1 MRDASSVELQVRDAR
16 LTDIDRIVG
25 LMDRADA
32 RWSHDQLNDA
42 ADSLRQMLY
51 LPNASVIVCLDGRM
65 VLGMGVLALRP
76 SVSANGLVGTVD
88 LLLVE
93 PGHELTGVID
103 SLLNELMRQARNK
116 GCVTLEGDVPQEPAE
131 LARWESAGFKETGSR
146 MSRGL
151 VRTAVPSW

>member
-1 MRDASSVELQVRDAR
+1 MELQVRDAR

-32 RWSHDQLNDA
+32 RWTHDQLNDA

-51 LPNASVIVCLDGRM
+51 LPNASVIICLDGRM
-65 VLGMGVLALRP
+65 VLGTGVLALRP

-103 SLLNELMRQARNK
+103 SLLDELMRQARNK
-116 GCVTLEGDVPQEPAE
+116 GCVALEGNVPQEPAE
-131 LARWESAGFKETGSR
+131 LARWESAGFKEIGTR
-146 MSRGL
+146 MGRTL
-151 VRTAVPSW
+151 VRSAVPSW

>member
-1 MRDASSVELQVRDAR
+1 VELQVRDAR

-25 LMDRADA
+25 LMDRAAA
-32 RWSHDQLNDA
+32 RWTHDQLSDA

-51 LPNASVIVCLDGRM
+51 LPTASVIVCLDGRM
-65 VLGMGVLALRP
+65 MLGMGVLALRP

-116 GCVTLEGDVPQEPAE
+116 GCVALEGDVPQEPAE
-131 LARWESAGFKETGSR
+131 LARWEGAGFKETGTR

-151 VRTAVPSW
+151 RRN